1 MNMVA
6 LIPARAG
13 SRGCPGKNTRELA
26 GHPLIAY
33 TIAAAIESGVF
44 QEVHVCSD
52 DPATYQSLRHRA
64 GRVSVSYLLVSTRSR
79 DR

>member
-13 SRGCPGKNTRELA
+13 SKRCPGKNTRELA

-33 TIAAAIESGVF
+33 TMRS
-44 QEVHVCSD
+44 
-52 DPATYQSLRHRA
+52 
-64 GRVSVSYLLVSTRSR
+64 ST
-79 DR
+79 

>member
-13 SRGCPGKNTRELA
+13 SKRCPGKNTRELA

-33 TIAAAIESGVF
+33 TIAAAMESGVF
-44 QEVHVCSD
+44 ATVWVCTDSR
-52 DPATYQSLRHRA
+52 AVAEAMLRQARA
-64 GRVSVSYLLVSTRSR
+64 RGSSCANQ
-79 DR
+79 